1 MSEPLGLHHQY
12 VLFVIKKSVLGEWA
26 LSMEGL
32 RRGANFAF
40 AGICTFPL
48 VLYGPAADRASCG
61 QMMHGRPP
69 TRSSFNNDE
78 RHMMAFRP
86 VSEAAH
92 SWSYDNGICHISIL
106 CLSVLSGLL

>member
-1 MSEPLGLHHQY
+1 MG
-12 VLFVIKKSVLGEWA
+12 IKYGGVE
-26 LSMEGL
+26 EGREFRFCRNL
-32 RRGANFAF
+32 YSQES
-40 AGICTFPL
+40 TFPL

-61 QMMHGRPP
+61 QVMHGRPP
-69 TRSSFNNDE
+69 TRSSFDNDE